1 MEYSIL
7 CTECIPYSDEQFTIN
22 VSPNNDGVYNV
33 TCPHGHK
40 FKLDIL
46 SHHFQILFE
55 NGLSALN
62 DNYYIEAISSFTACY
77 ERFQEYFIKIVL
89 LSRKISLSEYSKTWK
104 NVSKHSERQLGA
116 FIFIYLNEFG
126 IGPILIAEK
135 NTTLRNNVLEVIRPI
150 IKLLKVNDIYDKE
163 LISSKNASGNF
174 ENSEIRHHYTPYQI
188 FAINRPIN
196 STDEKSVL
204 DFLNDNKKQSIT

>member
-104 NVSKHSERQLGA
+104 MYQNILRDNLVLSFL
-116 FIFIYLNEFG
+116 FI
-126 IGPILIAEK
+126 
-135 NTTLRNNVLEVIRPI
+135 
-150 IKLLKVNDIYDKE
+150 
-163 LISSKNASGNF
+163 
-174 ENSEIRHHYTPYQI
+174 
-188 FAINRPIN
+188 
-196 STDEKSVL
+196 
-204 DFLNDNKKQSIT
+204 